1 MMKSWKFLTIGL
13 IFVMLFGLFAYAEDA
28 VTITFWHAM
37 SSRHQPN
44 LQKLADDFMA
54 ENPNVTVNLVYQGHY
69 GDLQQKIN
77 AAVAAGNPP
86 TMAQV
91 YENWTT
97 PLVDVL
103 YPIGPA
109 MTDAEKADIID
120 GLVPSNTYNGV
131 LVTVPFNKSIMVLY
145 YRKDLVPN
153 PPTTWDEYLQMARDL
168 TVDKDGDGVVD
179 QFGTAFRPSANPEQF
194 LNFLEEAGG
203 SILNDDWTEV
213 TINNE
218 QGLAAMDFAASL
230 APYSLITSGYLSD
243 PFGAGQICMFIDTSA
258 GYYYNNKAAETG
270 GFEMGVARVPMGPVN
285 QKSMIQGTN
294 IAVFDMNQTQA
305 QKDAAVKF
313 ARFLLRPENTVY
325 WAEKGGY
332 QPVTKSAYETEEWES
347 FVASHSYQQAMSA
360 QMLDGFSQILHP
372 NYGDM
377 RQVIGTAFEEV
388 MTGEAT
394 PEDALNDA
402 AAQITDLLNE

>member
-1 MMKSWKFLTIGL
+1 MKGWRIGIIGL
-13 IFVMLFGLFAYAEDA
+13 IAVLVFGLFVVADEP

-44 LQKLADDFMA
+44 LQKLVDDFMA
-54 ENPNVTVNLVYQGHY
+54 EYPNINVELVYQGRY

-86 TMAQV
+86 TIAQM
-91 YENWTT
+91 YENWVT
-97 PLVDVL
+97 PLVEIL
-103 YPIGPA
+103 YPIGPT
-109 MTDAEKADIID
+109 MTDEEKADIID
-120 GLVPSNTYNGV
+120 GLVPSNTYNGI
-131 LVTVPFNKSIMVLY
+131 LYTVPFNKSIMVLY

-153 PPTTWDEYLQMARDL
+153 PPTTWEEYLQMAQDL
-168 TVDKDGDGVVD
+168 TVDKDGDGTID
-179 QFGTAFRPSANPEQF
+179 QYGTGFRPAANPEQF

-218 QGLAAMDFAASL
+218 AGLTAMEFAASL
-230 APYSLITSGYLSD
+230 APYSLITSEYMSG
-243 PFGAGQICMFIDTSA
+243 PFEANQVCMFIDTSA
-258 GYYYNNKAAETG
+258 GYYYNNKAAETA

-294 IAVFDMNQTQA
+294 LAVFDMNQTQE
-305 QKDAAVKF
+305 QKDAACLL
-313 ARFLLRPENTVY
+313 ARFLLRPENTVF

-332 QPVTKSAYETEEWES
+332 QPVTKSAYETEEWQNW
-347 FVASHSYQQAMSA
+347 VATHEYQQAMSA

-377 RQVIGTAFEEV
+377 RAVIATTFEEV
-388 MTGEAT
+388 MMGEAT
-394 PEDALNDA
+394 PQEALDDA
-402 AAQITDLLNE
+402 ASQIADLLE